1 MQDFT
6 KLRAWRSAKEF
17 FVDVYEVTKQFPR
30 EERYGFTS
38 QMRGAARSI
47 AANIAEG
54 SGYTGERDTGRFY
67 QAGFGSSS
75 ECYSDMHLAREVGL
89 LEQADFNRLEASLV
103 PARKQL
109 FRLIAAIQD
118 RHR

>member
-6 KLRAWRSAKEF
+6 KLRAWNSARDF
-17 FVDVYEVTKQFPR
+17 FVDVYEVTKRFPK

-54 SGYTGERDTGRFY
+54 SGYTGELDTSRFY
-67 QAGFGSSS
+67 QVGFGSSS
-75 ECYSDMHLAREVGL
+75 ECYSDMYLARAVGL
-89 LEQADFNRLEASLV
+89 LGKCDFDRLENSLL

-109 FRLIAAIQD
+109 YSLIGAIQR

>member
-1 MQDFT
+1 MQSFQ
-6 KLRAWRSAKEF
+6 KLRAWQSAKTF
-17 FVDVYEVTKQFPR
+17 FVDVYDVTRRFPKD
-30 EERYGFTS
+30 ERYGFTA

-54 SGYTGERDTGRFY
+54 SGYTGERDSGRFY
-67 QAGFGSSS
+67 QMGFGSSS
-75 ECYSDMHLAREVGL
+75 ECYSDLYLALEVGL
-89 LEQADFNRLEASLV
+89 LNANQFERLEASLL

-109 FRLIAAIQD
+109 YNLIEAINR

>member
-1 MQDFT
+1 MQSFQ
-6 KLRAWRSAKEF
+6 KLRAWHSAKDF
-17 FVDVYEVTKQFPR
+17 FVNVYDVTKSFPK

-54 SGYTGERDTGRFY
+54 SGYTGERDTVRFY
-67 QAGFGSSS
+67 QAAFGSSS
-75 ECYSDMHLAREVGL
+75 ECYSDLHLARAVSL
-89 LEQADFNRLEASLV
+89 LGDSEFEGLEAAIL

-109 FRLIAAIQD
+109 YKLIVSID
-118 RHR
+118 